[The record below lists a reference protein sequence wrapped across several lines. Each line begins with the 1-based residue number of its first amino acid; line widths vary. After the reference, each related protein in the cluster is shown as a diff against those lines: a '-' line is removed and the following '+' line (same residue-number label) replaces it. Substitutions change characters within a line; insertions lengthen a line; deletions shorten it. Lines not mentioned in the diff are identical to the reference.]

1 MRRLFTFLIASLL
14 VAASASASS
23 TTFKLVGAD
32 DEQNNPLIGTI
43 TIDTS
48 TGLATGVNFTY
59 RGDTYNTILSQS
71 AFDNPNPIGYAI
83 RTGDPTSAGN
93 NNLPRVSFLIPGS
106 PTIDSLVGYTGG
118 HICSDNY
125 QCGPDGNG
133 NTWVT
138 GLHWND
144 ANQTVLGLQS
154 GDLAPVPEPSS
165 LMLLGTGIAG
175 FAGIIRRKLTS

>member
-1 MRRLFTFLIASLL
+1 MRRLFMFLIASLL

-32 DEQNNPLIGTI
+32 DEQNNPLIGKI

-71 AFDNPNPIGYAI
+71 AFDNPNPIGYVI

-118 HICSDNY
+118 HICSDNN

-138 GLHWND
+138 GLHWTNG
-144 ANQTVLGLQS
+144 TVLGLQS

-175 FAGIIRRKLTS
+175 FAGIIRRKLTR